1 MALLSLGLPTR
12 VAAHTRRARRAAGRA
27 GAARAGRRR
36 HVMVRDPRRSTAPD
50 EALVEVKMTCAQRR
64 AETARTSG

>member
-12 VAAHTRRARRAAGRA
+12 VAAHTRRARRAAGCA

-36 HVMVRDPRRSTAPD
+36 HVVVRDPRRSTAP
-50 EALVEVKMTCAQRR
+50 
-64 AETARTSG
+64 

>member
-36 HVMVRDPRRSTAPD
+36 HVMVREPPAVDGP
-50 EALVEVKMTCAQRR
+50 
-64 AETARTSG
+64 